1 MLICKVILNGDICEQ
16 PLIMGKNETKPPY
29 IVAEKLGRKERETI
43 DGDNEKKI
51 CNNVIIM

>member
-1 MLICKVILNGDICEQ
+1 MVTFVNEQ
-16 PLIMGKNETKPPY
+16 PLMGKTETNPPY
-29 IVAEKLGRKERETI
+29 IVAEKLGWKERETI

>member
-1 MLICKVILNGDICEQ
+1 MVTFVNEQ
-16 PLIMGKNETKPPY
+16 PLMGKTETNPPY
-29 IVAEKLGRKERETI
+29 IVAEKLGWKKERETI

>member
-1 MLICKVILNGDICEQ
+1 MVTFVNEQ
-16 PLIMGKNETKPPY
+16 PLMGKTETNPPY

-43 DGDNEKKI
+43 DGDKEKKI